1 MMGRGTHK
9 KGFRKGF
16 EDPMSISDSPM
27 EYENKQNFGN
37 LRMYNK
43 RHLREHKK
51 LLGTKFKEF
60 HHTYGV
66 RPTVIT
72 QVGNSDETIPELWH
86 SLSVSYH
93 FGLIM
98 PN

>member
-1 MMGRGTHK
+1 MMRSTHK

-16 EDPMSISDSPM
+16 EDPMSISDSPE

-37 LRMYNK
+37 IRMYNK

-51 LLGTKFKEF
+51 HLGTKFKEF

-72 QVGNSDETIPELWH
+72 QVGNSDETVPEMTPEIGNQSRSIL
-86 SLSVSYH
+86 L
-93 FGLIM
+93 
-98 PN
+98 